1 MNEYLKPEDIENR
14 SMEIIASELEQ
25 PLNPLLAPI
34 IMRVIHTTADFS
46 YANTLEFSEGVIDI
60 ALTALRQ
67 GVTLISDTTMVKA
80 GVDKTRL
87 LALGN
92 SIECFINDVDVA
104 QTARNEGLTRSRIAI
119 DKAVSLRKSLI
130 FAIGNAPTALQRI
143 CELNE
148 VGLYRPELVIAVPVG
163 FVNVVEAKERLIHSG
178 LPYIVSRGRK
188 GGSNVAA
195 AICNALLRMAL
206 T

>member
-1 MNEYLKPEDIENR
+1 MNEYLKPEEIEKR

-25 PLNPLLAPI
+25 PLDPLLAPI

-60 ALTALRQ
+60 AFKALHQ
-67 GVTLISDTTMVKA
+67 GVTLVSDTTMVKA

-87 LALGN
+87 LALGS
-92 SIECFINDVDVA
+92 SIECFISDADVA
-104 QTARNEGLTRSRIAI
+104 LTARNEGLTRSRIAI
-119 DKAVSLRKSLI
+119 DKAANLGKPII
-130 FAIGNAPTALQRI
+130 FVIGNAPTALQRI

-148 VGLYRPELVIAVPVG
+148 AGLYKPELVIAVPVG
-163 FVNVVEAKERLIHSG
+163 FVNVVEAKERLIRSG
-178 LPYIVSRGRK
+178 IPYIVSRGRK

-195 AICNALLRMAL
+195 AIFNALLRMAL
-206 T
+206 A